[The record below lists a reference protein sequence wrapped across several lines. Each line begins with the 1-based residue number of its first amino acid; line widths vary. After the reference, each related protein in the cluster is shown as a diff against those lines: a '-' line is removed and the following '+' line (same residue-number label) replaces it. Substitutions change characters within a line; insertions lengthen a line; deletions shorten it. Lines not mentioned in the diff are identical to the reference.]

1 MEKVFYFICLYDKNT
16 YSQSKFILSVNIFK
30 SFLFNSSI
38 PILNILNSEKIFFE
52 NFLNFTEK
60 FDYSLAYI
68 SQSKSF
74 LSGIYLEK
82 YEQYLYGNFSELL
95 DQEYYQNNLKTRDN
109 YVKYG
114 LKALEIIICE
124 DIRYLTI
131 KYCNLPKDNRIDG
144 ISKILESEVKLA
156 DILIII
162 QHLVRDWYNGTLTLM
177 INSFY
182 DFQGHAKFMYTIIFF
197 CLIIILILYYSI
209 IWKTYEEKLNT
220 LLKGSADLIN
230 LIPQVIKNIIIE
242 KFKE

>member
-1 MEKVFYFICLYDKNT
+1 M
-16 YSQSKFILSVNIFK
+16 
-30 SFLFNSSI
+30 
-38 PILNILNSEKIFFE
+38 
-52 NFLNFTEK
+52 
-60 FDYSLAYI
+60 
-68 SQSKSF
+68 
-74 LSGIYLEK
+74 
-82 YEQYLYGNFSELL
+82 
-95 DQEYYQNNLKTRDN
+95 
-109 YVKYG
+109 
-114 LKALEIIICE
+114 
-124 DIRYLTI
+124 
-131 KYCNLPKDNRIDG
+131 
-144 ISKILESEVKLA
+144 ESEVKLA

-182 DFQGHAKFMYTIIFF
+182 DFQGQAKFMYTIIFF